1 MAETGKLAFELVSP
15 EQLVASEDVEMVVVP
30 GAMGQ
35 FGVLHRHAPM
45 ISALKPGVVGVCRQ
59 GREAD
64 TRYFVAGGFAEVTG
78 DRCTILAEHP
88 IDVATLERS
97 KVEQELKD
105 AREDLADAKTDK
117 AKADAQ
123 RRIDINEAKLRA
135 VTAQ

>member
-59 GREAD
+59 GRAPD

-97 KVEQELKD
+97 KVEQDLKD
-105 AREDLADAKTDK
+105 AREDLADAKSDK